1 MRFVMFGLI
10 ALIGLVGCQQN
21 REKKIWPQDD
31 LVVRANDDA
40 SKIAHRHWTVV
51 SKKEAEL
58 GKFRERGIIVVL
70 KYDYDKPG
78 LAKLT
83 PGTTL
88 HLEIFHSHRFL
99 AEFDGLKEGDSIWL
113 LHLSFWHQSAQ
124 TPTKCTKNRPSP
136 ADTNQQ
142 GGRWNDFIDRHT
154 SEQFISIDFSEVYDG
169 NFHKEQQCK
178 SSFSKMMDLFRIL
191 VFRSS

>member
-113 LHLSFWHQSAQ
+113 LHLSGVDTTHQKYASAFLAPKCPDADKMYEKQ
-124 TPTKCTKNRPSP
+124 TE
-136 ADTNQQ
+136 A
-142 GGRWNDFIDRHT
+142 GG
-154 SEQFISIDFSEVYDG
+154 Y
-169 NFHKEQQCK
+169 
-178 SSFSKMMDLFRIL
+178 
-191 VFRSS
+191 